1 LTPALCGLHV
11 TQTKFMYAS
20 MYATVITHIDIQQ
33 PNTCMQLHQLFV
45 LIGNWPIVKRR
56 LLADQ

>member
-1 LTPALCGLHV
+1 
-11 TQTKFMYAS
+11 MYAS